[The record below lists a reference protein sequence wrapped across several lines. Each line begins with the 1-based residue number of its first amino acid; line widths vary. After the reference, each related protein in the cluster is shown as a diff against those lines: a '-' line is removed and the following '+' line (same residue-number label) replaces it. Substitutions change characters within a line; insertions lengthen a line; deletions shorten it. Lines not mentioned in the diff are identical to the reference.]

1 MTREDKK
8 RNKEHCKYM
17 PLDVKVQCWWVRNL
31 DIIAPILSS
40 AASATIVCVII
51 ILFG

>member
-1 MTREDKK
+1 MTREDK
-8 RNKEHCKYM
+8 RQNKEHCKYM
-17 PLDVKVQCWWVRNL
+17 PFDVRAQCWWARNL

-40 AASATIVCVII
+40 AAGVTIVCAIM

>member
-17 PLDVKVQCWWVRNL
+17 PLDIKIQCWWARNL
-31 DIIAPILSS
+31 DVIVPILVSVVTIL
-40 AASATIVCVII
+40 ATSLLIM
-51 ILFG
+51 LLQ